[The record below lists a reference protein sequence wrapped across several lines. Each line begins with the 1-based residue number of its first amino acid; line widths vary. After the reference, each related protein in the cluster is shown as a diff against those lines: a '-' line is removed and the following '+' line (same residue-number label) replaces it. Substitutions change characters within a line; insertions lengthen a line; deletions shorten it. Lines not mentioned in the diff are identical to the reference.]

1 MNQVFRCYVQK
12 RSGFDVE
19 ARSLCR
25 DLREQLDVKGLASVA
40 ILNRYDVEGISPAV
54 YEQARQA
61 VFSEPQVDAVYD
73 EGFPR
78 PAGAH
83 SVLAAEALPGQFDQR
98 ADSAAQCIQLM
109 TGGDRPLIAYA
120 KVYVL
125 EGVLSAPE
133 LERIS
138 AYLINPVESR
148 EASMDKPDTLARSY
162 GAPPAVPVL
171 DGFTELGEEELPAL
185 LDRYALAMDL
195 ADLKFLQSY
204 FRDWERRDPT
214 LTEVRVVDTY
224 WSDHC
229 RHTTFSTHLKGVE
242 IGDPEV
248 KAAYE
253 RYLAA
258 RVEVY
263 GGEKAKKRPQ
273 TLMDIA
279 TIGTKVLKKRG
290 LLPELDESEEIN
302 ACSIHVPAVVDG
314 VEQDWLLMFKN
325 ETHNHPTE
333 IEPFGGA
340 ATCIGGC
347 IRDPLSGRAYV
358 HQAMRVTG
366 GGDPTVPLNE
376 TLEGKLPQRK
386 LAQTAAAGYS
396 SYGNQIG
403 LATGHVAELYHPG
416 YIAKRLE
423 CGAVVAAAPASHVR
437 RERPAPGD
445 VVILLGGRTGRDG
458 IGGATGSSKSHNK
471 KSLATMASE
480 VQKGNAP
487 EERKLQRLFRDEN
500 VTRLI
505 KRCNDFGAGGVSV
518 AIGEL
523 ADGLEID
530 LDAVR
535 KKYDGLDG
543 TELAISESQ
552 ERMAVVVAQEDEEQF
567 IAAAQAENL
576 EAYRVAVVTESPR
589 MVMKWRGETIADISR
604 EFLNTNGAV
613 KHAKVSVPFS
623 GGFSVSLTCRADNAE
638 KAEDGTLSWSA
649 SAPCNSRAAMGA
661 PRFTS
666 LREMAASL
674 KCASRRGLVE
684 RFDGSIGAGS
694 VLMPFGGETQT
705 TPAQAMAALLPT
717 MPGEET
723 DQASVMAYGCDP
735 DGLSVNPYQGAY
747 DAVTVSI
754 AKLVAAGAD
763 YKDAYL
769 TMQEFFEKLRD
780 EPERW
785 GKPFAAL
792 LGALDAQLDYGAAA
806 IGGKDSMS
814 GSFLDLDVPP
824 TLISFAIAPV
834 KAGDV
839 LSPEFKEAGHP
850 VYLFQEDGLDGSP
863 EKRKAAWAEL
873 CALTRAGKIKAA
885 YAVENGMAE
894 AVMKMSFGNR
904 VGFRSL
910 DKGGAAWY
918 APRPGAIVAELTE
931 DLGNCHPE
939 GLWAKIGR
947 TTAEPVITIGNDS
960 APIDELLKLNEG
972 TLEEVYPTRA
982 GDSAPVEAVTW
993 DRRSPAVFNGEI
1005 ARPRVV
1011 IPVFPGTNCEYDSVR
1026 ACLRAG
1032 MDAETVV
1039 IRNLTPDALA
1049 QSAVELEAA
1058 IKNAQIVFLP
1068 GGFSGGDEP
1077 EGSAKLITSFFRN
1090 PRLTDAVH
1098 DLLKHRDG
1106 LMLGICNG
1114 FQALV
1119 KLGLVPYGEIR
1130 PTDENSPTL
1139 TYNLIGRHQSRY
1151 VTTRVA
1157 SVKSPWMLLSHVGD
1171 LHTIPV
1177 SHGEGRF
1184 VAPQPVIDQLIAN
1197 GQVAT
1202 QYVDAQGVPSMDIA
1216 VNPNGSV
1223 CAIEGIFSPDGR
1235 VFGKMGHSERRG
1247 EFVAKN
1253 VPGEKL
1259 QPIFDSGALY
1269 FR

>member
-1 MNQVFRCYVQK
+1 MDQSKSQVFRCYVRK
-12 RSGFDVE
+12 RPGFDVE
-19 ARSLCR
+19 ARGLCR
-25 DLREQLDVKGLASVA
+25 DLREQLGIQGLDGLSVF
-40 ILNRYDVEGISPAV
+40 NRYDVEGVSPQV
-54 YEQARQA
+54 YRQAKGA
-61 VFSEPQVDAVYD
+61 VFSEPQVDAVFD
-73 EGFPR
+73 EDFPR
-78 PAGAH
+78 PQG
-83 SVLAAEALPGQFDQR
+83 SYTVLAVEALPGQFDQR
-98 ADSAAQCIQLM
+98 SDSAAQCVQLM
-109 TGGDRPLIAYA
+109 TGGERPLIAYA
-120 KVYVL
+120 RVYVL
-125 EGVLSAPE
+125 EGVLSVPE
-133 LERIS
+133 LDRIRG
-138 AYLINPVESR
+138 YLINPVECR
-148 EASMDKPDTLARSY
+148 EASLDKPGTLARSY
-162 GAPPAVPVL
+162 DAPGRVAVL
-171 DGFTELGEEELPAL
+171 DGFTGLDEGGLRAE
-185 LDRYALAMDL
+185 LDRLGLAMDL
-195 ADLKFLQSY
+195 DDLKFLQNY

-214 LTEVRVVDTY
+214 ITEVRVVDTY

-229 RHTTFSTHLKGVE
+229 RHTTFSTHLDDVD
-242 IGDPEV
+242 IRDPRV
-248 KAAYE
+248 RGAYE
-253 RYLAA
+253 RYLSA
-258 RVEVY
+258 REEVY

-279 TIGTKVLKKRG
+279 TIGAKVLKKRG
-290 LLPELDESEEIN
+290 ELPELDESEEIN

-314 VEQDWLLMFKN
+314 EEQDWLLMFKN

-366 GGDPTVPLNE
+366 GGDPTVPLSD

-386 LAQTAAAGYS
+386 IAQTAAAGYS

-423 CGAVVAAAPASHVR
+423 CGAVVAAAPAGHVR

-445 VVILLGGRTGRDG
+445 VIILLGGRTGRDG

-487 EERKLQRLFRDEN
+487 EERKLQRLFRNGD
-500 VTRLI
+500 VTRMI

-523 ADGLEID
+523 ADGLAID

-552 ERMAVVVAQEDEEQF
+552 ERMAVVVAAEDEEQF
-567 IAAAQAENL
+567 IALAEAENL

-589 MVMKWRGETIADISR
+589 MVMTWKGQTIADLSR

-613 KHAKVSVPFS
+613 KHARVSVPEWDHNPLPGHEFS
-623 GGFSVSLTCRADNAE
+623 
-638 KAEDGTLSWSA
+638 
-649 SAPCNSRAAMGA
+649 
-661 PRFTS
+661 S

-694 VLMPFGGETQT
+694 VLMPFGGRTQT

-723 DQASVMAYGCDP
+723 GQASVMAWGCDP
-735 DGLSVNPYQGAY
+735 EWLSANPFMGAR
-747 DAVTVSI
+747 ASVTVSL
-754 AKLVAAGAD
+754 AKIVAAGAD
-763 YKDAYL
+763 YHDAYL
-769 TMQEFFEKLRD
+769 TLQEFFEKLRD
-780 EPERW
+780 DPARW
-785 GKPFAAL
+785 GKPFSAL
-792 LGALDAQLDYGAAA
+792 LGALDAQLRYGVAA

-814 GSFLDLDVPP
+814 GSFLELDVPP

-834 KAGDV
+834 KAADV

-850 VYLFQEDGLDGSP
+850 VYVFAGGPPEQLKAAWDAFHKLCQEG
-863 EKRKAAWAEL
+863 KVKAAWA
-873 CALTRAGKIKAA
+873 
-885 YAVENGMAE
+885 VENSFAE
-894 AVMKMSFGNR
+894 GVMNMSFGNQI
-904 VGFRSL
+904 GF
-910 DKGGAAWY
+910 AADPDVPLGWY
-918 APRPGAIVAELTE
+918 ARAKGAIIAELAE
-931 DLGNCHPE
+931 DVDIKLE
-939 GLWAKIGR
+939 RDQVIRIGV
-947 TTAEPVITIGNDS
+947 TTAQPVIKLHHSGDWPNCPKGEDA
-960 APIDELLKLNEG
+960 APIDELLKLNEQ

-982 GDSAPVEAVTW
+982 GTSEKVETITW

-1039 IRNLTPDALA
+1039 IRNLTPQALA
-1049 QSAVELEAA
+1049 DSALELERA
-1058 IKNAQIVFLP
+1058 IQNAQIVFLP

-1077 EGSAKLITSFFRN
+1077 EGSAKLIVSFFRS
-1090 PRLTDAVH
+1090 PRLSDAVH
-1098 DLLKHRDG
+1098 DLLKRRDG

-1130 PTDENSPTL
+1130 TPDENAPTL

-1151 VTTRVA
+1151 VTTRVC

-1171 LHTIPV
+1171 LHAIPV

-1184 VAPQPVIDQLIAN
+1184 VAPRPVVDQLIAN
-1197 GQVAT
+1197 GQAGT
-1202 QYVDAQGVPSMDIA
+1202 QYVDEQGVPSMDIS

-1223 CAIEGIFSPDGR
+1223 CAIEGVFSPDGR

-1253 VPGEKL
+1253 IPGDKL
-1259 QPIFDSGALY
+1259 QPIFESGALY

>member
-1 MNQVFRCYVQK
+1 MKSQVFRCFVRK
-12 RSGFDVE
+12 RPGFDVE
-19 ARSLCR
+19 AQGLCR
-25 DLREQLDVKGLASVA
+25 DLREQLGIGDLDGLA
-40 ILNRYDVEGISPAV
+40 IFHRYDVEGISREV
-54 YEQARQA
+54 YEQAKGT
-61 VFSEPQVDAVYD
+61 VFSEPQVDAAYD
-73 EGFPR
+73 EDFPR
-78 PAGAH
+78 PAGTH
-83 SVLAAEALPGQFDQR
+83 SILAVEALPGQFDQR
-98 ADSAAQCIQLM
+98 ADSAAQCVQLM

-125 EGVLSAPE
+125 EGVLSVPQLA
-133 LERIS
+133 RI
-138 AYLINPVESR
+138 AGYLINPVECR
-148 EASMDKPDTLARSY
+148 EAAMDKPDTLAQAY
-162 GAPPAVPVL
+162 GIPDRVAVL
-171 DGFTELGEEELPAL
+171 DGFSDLDEAGLQAE
-185 LDRYALAMDL
+185 LDRLGLAMDL
-195 ADLKFLQSY
+195 DDLKFLQNY

-214 LTEVRVVDTY
+214 ITEVRVVDTY

-229 RHTTFSTHLKGVE
+229 RHTTFSTHLDGVD
-242 IGDPEV
+242 IQDPRV
-248 KAAYE
+248 KSAYE

-258 RVEVY
+258 REEVY
-263 GGEKAKKRPQ
+263 GAEKAQKRPQ

-279 TIGTKVLKKRG
+279 TIGAKALKKRG
-290 LLPELDESEEIN
+290 ELPELDESEEIN
-302 ACSIHVPAVVDG
+302 ACSIHVNADVG
-314 VEQDWLLMFKN
+314 GEEQDWLLMFKN

-366 GGDPTVPLNE
+366 GGDPTVPLSD

-386 LAQTAAAGYS
+386 IAQTAAAGYS

-445 VVILLGGRTGRDG
+445 VIILLGGRTGRDG

-487 EERKLQRLFRDEN
+487 EERKLQRFFRRED
-500 VTRLI
+500 VSRMI

-552 ERMAVVVAQEDEEQF
+552 ERMAVVVSPEDEELF
-567 IAAAQAENL
+567 IALAEAAENL

-589 MVMKWRGETIADISR
+589 MVMKWKGQVIASLSR

-613 KHAKVSVPFS
+613 KHARVSVPERSYSVVGHDFS
-623 GGFSVSLTCRADNAE
+623 N
-638 KAEDGTLSWSA
+638 
-649 SAPCNSRAAMGA
+649 
-661 PRFTS
+661 

-694 VLMPFGGETQT
+694 VLMPFGGRTQT

-723 DQASVMAYGCDP
+723 DQASVMAWGCNPERLSADP
-735 DGLSVNPYQGAY
+735 FAGAR
-747 DAVTVSI
+747 ASVTVSL
-754 AKLVAAGAD
+754 AKIVAAGAD
-763 YKDAYL
+763 YHDAYL

-780 EPERW
+780 DPKRW

-792 LGALDAQLDYGAAA
+792 LGALEAQLDYGCAA

-834 KAGDV
+834 KAADV
-839 LSPEFKEAGHP
+839 LSTEFKGAGHP
-850 VYLFQEDGLDGSP
+850 VYRFTGKDPAEIKAGWEAFHSLCQAG
-863 EKRKAAWAEL
+863 RVKAAWA
-873 CALTRAGKIKAA
+873 
-885 YAVENGMAE
+885 VEDSLAE
-894 AVMKMSFGNR
+894 AVMKMSFGNGI
-904 VGFRSL
+904 GFRGVDGL
-910 DKGGAAWY
+910 DEGWFTPLY
-918 APRPGAIVAELTE
+918 ATIVAELTE
-931 DLGNCHPE
+931 ETDCLY
-939 GLWAKIGR
+939 ARRIGV
-947 TTAEPVITIGNDS
+947 TTEEPVIELGGDC
-960 APIDELLKLNEG
+960 APIDELLALNEQ
-972 TLEEVYPTRA
+972 TLEEVYPTKA
-982 GDSAPVEAVTW
+982 GTSEKVEPITW
-993 DRRSPAVFNGEI
+993 ERRSPAVFDGEI

-1039 IRNLTPDALA
+1039 IRNLTPDGLA
-1049 QSAVELEAA
+1049 QSALELEQA
-1058 IKNAQIVFLP
+1058 IKNAQILFLP

-1077 EGSAKLITSFFRN
+1077 EGSAKLIVSFFRN

-1114 FQALV
+1114 FQALL
-1119 KLGLVPYGEIR
+1119 KLGLL
-1130 PTDENSPTL
+1130 PTGGITPVDENSPTL

-1171 LHTIPV
+1171 LHTVPV

-1184 VAPQPVIDQLIAN
+1184 VAPQPVLDQLIAN
-1197 GQVAT
+1197 GQIAT
-1202 QYVDAQGVPSMDIA
+1202 QYVDQSGAPSMDIA
-1216 VNPNGSV
+1216 VNPNGSML
-1223 CAIEGIFSPDGR
+1223 AIEGVFSPDGR

-1253 VPGEKL
+1253 IPGDKL